1 MLDSK
6 LTIAL
11 SKGRILEET
20 LPLLERVGIRPAE
33 DPDASRKLV
42 VPTNRPGVE
51 LVIVRATDVPTYV
64 EFGAADVGVAG
75 RDVLLE
81 AGADLYEP
89 VDLGIGRCRMVVA
102 EPEGLAAGDD
112 PSRWDRVRIATKY
125 PRITERF
132 FAEQGVQTQIIKL
145 YGSMEL
151 APLVGL
157 ADRIVDLVSS
167 GRTLK
172 ENGLVEVED
181 LFEISSRL
189 VVNKAA
195 LKLKHP
201 LVSDLI
207 DSLADAV
214 GGQAAAG

>member
-20 LPLLERVGIRPAE
+20 LPLLEQAGIVPAE
-33 DPDASRKLV
+33 DPDSSRKLV
-42 VPTNRPGVE
+42 VGTNRPGVE

-64 EFGAADVGVAG
+64 EFGAADVGVSG

-81 AGADLYEP
+81 QQADLYEP
-89 VDLGIGRCRMVVA
+89 VDLGIGKCRMVVA

-125 PRITERF
+125 PHITKEF
-132 FAEQGVQTQIIKL
+132 FARKGVQTQIIKL

-157 ADRIVDLVSS
+157 ADRIVDLVST

-172 ENGLVEVED
+172 ENGLVEVET

-207 DSLADAV
+207 DNLSAAV
-214 GGQAAAG
+214 GQKAS

>member
-42 VPTNRPGVE
+42 VGTNRPGVE

-112 PSRWDRVRIATKY
+112 PSRWDKVRIATKY
-125 PRITERF
+125 PKITEAF

-207 DSLADAV
+207 DNLAEAV